1 VNSANGL
8 DYGLL
13 LIRLALGVV
22 MVAHGAQKLFTFG
35 YAGIVAGFTQTGLPA
50 PQVAAALIIATEFGG
65 GLLMLG
71 GLLTRYVGAA
81 FAFAMLVA
89 SIKVHLP
96 NGFFMPAGYEFTMML
111 GATALGLALTGP
123 GRYSIDAKRKSVSQ

>member
-1 VNSANGL
+1 MNSANGL

-13 LIRLALGVV
+13 LIRLVLGVV
-22 MVAHGAQKLFTFG
+22 MVAHGAQKLFSIG
-35 YAGIVAGFTQTGLPA
+35 YGGIAGGFAQIGMPL
-50 PQVAAALIIATEFGG
+50 PQVAAALIIATELGG
-65 GLLMLG
+65 GLLMIA
-71 GLLTRYVGAA
+71 GLLTRFAGAA
-81 FAFAMLVA
+81 FAFAMVVA

-123 GRYSIDAKRKSVSQ
+123 GRYSIDAKRKSVIY